1 MISERQTIEQ
11 MALAE
16 QERIKEQKRQLLAK
30 HAEKEVEQRKQLEL
44 NTEMEKLRK
53 INEELMK

>member
-11 MALAE
+11 MAQAE
-16 QERIKEQKRQLLAK
+16 QERIKEQKRLLLAK
-30 HAEKEVEQRKQLEL
+30 HAEKELEQRKQMEL
-44 NTEMEKLRK
+44 NTEMDKLRK